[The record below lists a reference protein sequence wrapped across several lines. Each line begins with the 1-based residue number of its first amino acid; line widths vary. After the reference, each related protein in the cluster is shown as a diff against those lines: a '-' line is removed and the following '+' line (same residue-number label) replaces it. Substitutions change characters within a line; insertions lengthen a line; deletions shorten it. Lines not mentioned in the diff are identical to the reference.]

1 MYAFGQGII
10 YTLVS
15 QFLMFYYTDYVF
27 LPELVVSAIMFG
39 GKIWDGVNDTLFGL
53 MMDKIRF
60 KSGKRFIPY
69 LRLSAVVIPISTV
82 LLFSVENIESMGLRI
97 TAAILTYV
105 FWDLFRE
112 AFT

>member
-1 MYAFGQGII
+1 MSKDEYKSSLREKIPYSMYAFGQGII

-53 MMDKIRF
+53 MMDK
-60 KSGKRFIPY
+60 
-69 LRLSAVVIPISTV
+69 T
-82 LLFSVENIESMGLRI
+82 GLK
-97 TAAILTYV
+97 TGL
-105 FWDLFRE
+105 
-112 AFT
+112 